1 MVSNLGS
8 DLAELIPLALVIA
21 LSPFSIIPGILILHT
36 PRPRP
41 TSLAFLA
48 GWVLGIAVIT
58 AAFVGASDLSRSLGD
73 SPTWTPYVRIAIG
86 VGLIA
91 LGLYRWFTRN
101 RSAHAPRWMKSMTSI
116 GPTRAFV
123 TAIALTVANV
133 KVFLMCAAAGAVIG
147 TAELG
152 TKQAWAAAAI
162 FTAIAVSSVAL
173 PVLGYLIVGERLDDP
188 LNKLKTWMEE
198 NHAGLIG
205 AILIVI
211 GLAVLYKGI
220 HSS

>member
-21 LSPFSIIPGILILHT
+21 LSPFSIIPGILVLHT

-58 AAFVGASDLSRSLGD
+58 AVFVGASDLSRSLGD
-73 SPTWTPYVRIAIG
+73 SPTWTSYVRIAIG

-116 GPTRAFV
+116 GPNRAFI

-152 TKQAWAAAAI
+152 TKQAWAAAAV

-188 LNKLKTWMEE
+188 LNKLRTWMEE

-220 HSS
+220 HSP